1 MKRRCLTT
9 GSVVQWSGKSKGFTL
24 SRGPPIIILSVYF
37 HFPHIL
43 SVFFGKKSSQD
54 AKKTDLP
61 FPLPGE
67 RFHYRVCAAILHGSR
82 LPAIQEEYFY
92 PLFLKPTV
100 RQLPDELTLLTEGE

>member
-43 SVFFGKKSSQD
+43 LVFFGKKSSQD
-54 AKKTDLP
+54 AKKPISP
-61 FPLPGE
+61 FL
-67 RFHYRVCAAILHGSR
+67 YRVCAAMLHGSR
-82 LPAIQEEYFY
+82 LSAIQEEYFH

-100 RQLPDELTLLTEGE
+100 RQLPDELTLLTEGK